1 MSFGANFREARES
14 AGFSLEEI
22 AQRTRIRLAV
32 IQDLES
38 EKFDSSGGL
47 AYARGHIRTIAKI
60 VHADL
65 DHLMAAFDEITEVD
79 TTPMIELLDANNATS
94 VRSRQ
99 STKLQPRQIMIAAS
113 VIAGI
118 AIIIPSSIAIS
129 HNLSQSNLSQS
140 NLSRS
145 IVSQKSTATSKVTLK
160 SSQQTVAPTLPPVQQ
175 PATTA
180 AIPAH
185 SVSIVASHGTSWL
198 SVTDASGAQL
208 FSGKLS
214 NGASQSFD
222 PTNGLSMRIG
232 NAGAVSVSV
241 DGKDQGSIGAT
252 GEVKSLT
259 FAPAQTNG

>member
-1 MSFGANFREARES
+1 MSFGANLREARES

-129 HNLSQSNLSQS
+129 HK
-140 NLSRS
+140 
-145 IVSQKSTATSKVTLK
+145 VSQKNTSAPKVVAK
-160 SSQQTVAPTLPPVQQ
+160 SEKKIVAPTVAPVQQ
-175 PATTA
+175 PSASA
-180 AIPAH
+180 AMPAH
-185 SVSIVASHGTSWL
+185 TVSIVASHGITWL

>member
-1 MSFGANFREARES
+1 MTVGAYLREARES

-22 AQRTRIRLAV
+22 AERTRIPRTV
-32 IQDLES
+32 IKDLEA
-38 EKFDSSGGL
+38 ERFDSSGGT
-47 AYARGHIRTIAKI
+47 AYARGHIRAIAKI
-60 VHADL
+60 VNTDV
-65 DHLMAAFDEITEVD
+65 DRLMIAFDESTETD

-99 STKLQPRQIMIAAS
+99 NVKIQPRQIMVAIS
-113 VIAGI
+113 IIAGI
-118 AIIIPSSIAIS
+118 AIIIPSAIAIS
-129 HNLSQSNLSQS
+129 HK
-140 NLSRS
+140 
-145 IVSQKSTATSKVTLK
+145 VSQKNTYAPKVVAK
-160 SSQQTVAPTLPPVQQ
+160 SEKKIVAPTVAPVQQ
-175 PATTA
+175 PSASA
-180 AIPAH
+180 AVPAH
-185 SVSIVASHGTSWL
+185 TVSIVASHGITWL

>member
-1 MSFGANFREARES
+1 MTVGAYLREARES

-22 AQRTRIRLAV
+22 AERTRIPLTV
-32 IQDLES
+32 IKDLEA
-38 EKFDSSGGL
+38 ERFDSSGGT
-47 AYARGHIRTIAKI
+47 AYARGHIRAIAKI
-60 VHADL
+60 LNTEIDR
-65 DHLMAAFDEITEVD
+65 LMIAFDESTETD

-99 STKLQPRQIMIAAS
+99 SVKIQPRQIMVAAS
-113 VIAGI
+113 IIAGI

-129 HNLSQSNLSQS
+129 HK
-140 NLSRS
+140 
-145 IVSQKSTATSKVTLK
+145 VSQKNTSAPKVVAK
-160 SSQQTVAPTLPPVQQ
+160 SKKIVAPTVAPVQQ
-175 PATTA
+175 PSASA
-180 AIPAH
+180 AVPAH
-185 SVSIVASHGTSWL
+185 TVSIVASHGITWL

>member
-129 HNLSQSNLSQS
+129 HNLSQSNLSRS
-140 NLSRS
+140 N
-145 IVSQKSTATSKVTLK
+145 VSQKSTATSKVTLK

>member
-1 MSFGANFREARES
+1 MSFGANLREARES

-99 STKLQPRQIMIAAS
+99 STKLQLRQIMIAAS

-129 HNLSQSNLSQS
+129 HK
-140 NLSRS
+140 
-145 IVSQKSTATSKVTLK
+145 VSQKNTSAPKVVAK
-160 SSQQTVAPTLPPVQQ
+160 SEKKIVAPTVAPVQQ
-175 PATTA
+175 PSASA
-180 AIPAH
+180 AMPAH
-185 SVSIVASHGTSWL
+185 TVSIVASHGITWL

>member
-1 MSFGANFREARES
+1 MTVGAYLREARES

-22 AQRTRIRLAV
+22 AERTRIPRS
-32 IQDLES
+32 IIKDLEA
-38 EKFDSSGGL
+38 ERFDSSGGT

-60 VHADL
+60 VNTDADR
-65 DHLMAAFDEITEVD
+65 LMSAFDESTETD

-99 STKLQPRQIMIAAS
+99 SVKVKPRQIMVAAS
-113 VIAGI
+113 IIAGI

-129 HNLSQSNLSQS
+129 HK
-140 NLSRS
+140 
-145 IVSQKSTATSKVTLK
+145 VGQKSTASSKIAAKSEKKAVTSTG
-160 SSQQTVAPTLPPVQQ
+160 APVQQ
-175 PATTA
+175 PATSTT
-180 AIPAH
+180 IPAH
-185 SVSIVASHGTSWL
+185 SVSIVASHGITWI
-198 SVTDASGAQL
+198 SVTDASGALL
-208 FSGKLS
+208 FAGKLS
-214 NGASQSFD
+214 TGASQSFD
-222 PTNGLSMRIG
+222 PINGLSMRIG

>member
-1 MSFGANFREARES
+1 MTVGAYLREARES

-22 AQRTRIRLAV
+22 AERTRIRRTV
-32 IQDLES
+32 IKDLEA
-38 EKFDSSGGL
+38 ERFDSSGGT
-47 AYARGHIRTIAKI
+47 AYARGHIRAIAKI
-60 VHADL
+60 VNADI
-65 DHLMAAFDEITEVD
+65 DRLMVAFDESTETD

-99 STKLQPRQIMIAAS
+99 SVKIQPRQIMVAAS
-113 VIAGI
+113 IIAGI

-129 HNLSQSNLSQS
+129 HK
-140 NLSRS
+140 
-145 IVSQKSTATSKVTLK
+145 VSQKNTSAPKVIAK
-160 SSQQTVAPTLPPVQQ
+160 SEKKAVAPSAATVQQ
-175 PATTA
+175 PVTSA

-185 SVSIVASHGTSWL
+185 TVSIVASHGITWL

>member
-1 MSFGANFREARES
+1 MTVGAYLREARES

-22 AQRTRIRLAV
+22 AERTRIRRTV
-32 IQDLES
+32 IKDLEA
-38 EKFDSSGGL
+38 ERFDSSGGT
-47 AYARGHIRTIAKI
+47 AYARGHIRAIAKI
-60 VHADL
+60 VNADI
-65 DHLMAAFDEITEVD
+65 DRLMTAFDESTETD

-99 STKLQPRQIMIAAS
+99 SVKIQPRQIMVAAS
-113 VIAGI
+113 IIAGI
-118 AIIIPSSIAIS
+118 AIIIPSSIAIA
-129 HNLSQSNLSQS
+129 HK
-140 NLSRS
+140 
-145 IVSQKSTATSKVTLK
+145 VSQKNISAPKAIVKSEKKLVTP
-160 SSQQTVAPTLPPVQQ
+160 TVAPVQQ
-175 PATTA
+175 PSASA
-180 AIPAH
+180 AMPAH
-185 SVSIVASHGTSWL
+185 TVSIVASHGITWL

-241 DGKDQGSIGAT
+241 DGKDQGSIGAI
-252 GEVKSLT
+252 GEVKSLA

>member
-1 MSFGANFREARES
+1 MSFGANLREARES

-65 DHLMAAFDEITEVD
+65 DQLMAAFDEITEVE

-129 HNLSQSNLSQS
+129 HNLSQSNLSRS
-140 NLSRS
+140 N
-145 IVSQKSTATSKVTLK
+145 VSQKSTATSKVTLK

>member
-1 MSFGANFREARES
+1 MTVGAYLREARES

-22 AQRTRIRLAV
+22 AERTRIPRTV
-32 IQDLES
+32 IKDLEA
-38 EKFDSSGGL
+38 ERFDSSGGT
-47 AYARGHIRTIAKI
+47 AYARGHIRAIAKI
-60 VHADL
+60 VNTDV
-65 DHLMAAFDEITEVD
+65 DRLMIAFDESTETD

-99 STKLQPRQIMIAAS
+99 NVKIQPRQIMVAIS
-113 VIAGI
+113 IIAGI
-118 AIIIPSSIAIS
+118 AIIIPSAIAIS
-129 HNLSQSNLSQS
+129 HK
-140 NLSRS
+140 
-145 IVSQKSTATSKVTLK
+145 VSQKNTYASKVVAK
-160 SSQQTVAPTLPPVQQ
+160 SEKKIVAPTVAPVQQ
-175 PATTA
+175 PSASA
-180 AIPAH
+180 AVPAH
-185 SVSIVASHGTSWL
+185 TVSIVASHGITWL

>member
-1 MSFGANFREARES
+1 MTVGAYLREARES

-22 AQRTRIRLAV
+22 AERTRIRLTV
-32 IQDLES
+32 IKDLEA
-38 EKFDSSGGL
+38 ERFDSSGGT
-47 AYARGHIRTIAKI
+47 AYARGHIRAIAKI
-60 VHADL
+60 LNTEIDR
-65 DHLMAAFDEITEVD
+65 LMIAFDESTETD

-99 STKLQPRQIMIAAS
+99 SVKIQPRQIMVAAS
-113 VIAGI
+113 IIAGI

-129 HNLSQSNLSQS
+129 HKLSQKNTSAPK
-140 NLSRS
+140 
-145 IVSQKSTATSKVTLK
+145 VVAKSEKK
-160 SSQQTVAPTLPPVQQ
+160 IVAPTVAPVQQ
-175 PATTA
+175 PSASA
-180 AIPAH
+180 ALPAH
-185 SVSIVASHGTSWL
+185 TVSIVASHGITWL

>member
-1 MSFGANFREARES
+1 MTVGAYLREARES

-22 AQRTRIRLAV
+22 AERTRIPLTV
-32 IQDLES
+32 IKDLEA
-38 EKFDSSGGL
+38 ERFDSSGGT
-47 AYARGHIRTIAKI
+47 AYARGHIRAIAKI
-60 VHADL
+60 LNTDI
-65 DHLMAAFDEITEVD
+65 DRLMIAFDESTETD
-79 TTPMIELLDANNATS
+79 TTSMIELLDANNATS

-99 STKLQPRQIMIAAS
+99 SVKIQPRQIMVAAS
-113 VIAGI
+113 IIAGI

-129 HNLSQSNLSQS
+129 HK
-140 NLSRS
+140 
-145 IVSQKSTATSKVTLK
+145 VSQKNTSAPKVVAK
-160 SSQQTVAPTLPPVQQ
+160 SEKKIVAPTVAPVQQ
-175 PATTA
+175 PSASA
-180 AIPAH
+180 AVPAH
-185 SVSIVASHGTSWL
+185 TVSIVASHGITWL

>member
-1 MSFGANFREARES
+1 MSFGANLREARES

-129 HNLSQSNLSQS
+129 HNLSQS